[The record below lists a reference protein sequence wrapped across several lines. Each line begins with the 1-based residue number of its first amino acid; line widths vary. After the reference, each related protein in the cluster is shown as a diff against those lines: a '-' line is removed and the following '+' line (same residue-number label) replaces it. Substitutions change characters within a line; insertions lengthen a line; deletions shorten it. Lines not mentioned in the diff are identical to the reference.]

1 MWLQTRANR
10 MRQFLERDKIASRES
25 FCRVQFENDWIVS
38 WNKTEETNKRESFL
52 KFIMRSG
59 VVCTVERTAQASSS
73 NCILQC
79 YRKGNVCIVFTLIRF
94 WTSRWFMQNNV
105 ERKVNEFVKVHEKKL
120 KLKVFRRSYKLQSLA
135 AKNKFLTPWNR
146 SFGVPWCVSGN
157 LLHLYTPNR
166 L

>member
-1 MWLQTRANR
+1 

-25 FCRVQFENDWIVS
+25 FCRAQFENDWIVS

-52 KFIMRSG
+52 KFIVRSG
-59 VVCTVERTAQASSS
+59 VLCTVERTAQASSS

-105 ERKVNEFVKVHEKKL
+105 ERKVNEFAHVARQVEGFCISYFAA
-120 KLKVFRRSYKLQSLA
+120 FRGVVCESLYQPPLFSVWTYA
-135 AKNKFLTPWNR
+135 NTTKYGNKNVRIGWDNFWN
-146 SFGVPWCVSGN
+146 V
-157 LLHLYTPNR
+157 TK
-166 L
+166 